1 MTKNRRVG
9 TLSAGI
15 SLVVFGMLYL
25 LHLGI
30 PAITFRLIASLW
42 PAVLILL
49 GIEMILAYIINKED
63 RMHYDAGSVI
73 LILVL
78 AVFSICMAAAQ
89 TAMDYQWIHVY

>member
-25 LHLGI
+25 LHMVI

-63 RMHYDAGSVI
+63 RMRYDAGSVI

-78 AVFSICMAAAQ
+78 AIFSICMAAFQ
-89 TAMDYQWIHVY
+89 TAMDCHWIRVF